1 MVLKISILGSTGSI
15 GLSTLKIVDKEKDL
29 RVELLSANKNYKQIK
44 KQIKK
49 YRPKFFIVKDFKTFQ
64 KLKKTLRKEKR

>member
-29 RVELLSANKNYKQIK
+29 KVELLSANKNYKQIK
-44 KQIKK
+44 KQITK

-64 KLKKTLRKEKR
+64 KLKKKP